1 MPSQRTSTLGRATA
15 HTLPTA
21 LIVAVA
27 ALLLDQ
33 FTKWLIAAF
42 VMNPPQL
49 IPVTPFFNL
58 TLGYNPGI
66 SFGLFGSV
74 LKEWPNL
81 FAAGKIAIVAGLFW
95 WASML
100 RSRLEAS
107 ALGLIAGGAAGNIVD
122 RIRQGAVTDFLD
134 FHASGWHWPTFNLAD
149 VAIVLGVTML
159 LAMSLGV
166 RRHLPARTEG
176 EQDAPSER

>member
-1 MPSQRTSTLGRATA
+1 
-15 HTLPTA
+15 
-21 LIVAVA
+21 
-27 ALLLDQ
+27 
-33 FTKWLIAAF
+33 
-42 VMNPPQL
+42 
-49 IPVTPFFNL
+49 
-58 TLGYNPGI
+58 
-66 SFGLFGSV
+66 
-74 LKEWPNL
+74 
-81 FAAGKIAIVAGLFW
+81 
-95 WASML
+95 
-100 RSRLEAS
+100 
-107 ALGLIAGGAAGNIVD
+107 LIAGGATGNIVD